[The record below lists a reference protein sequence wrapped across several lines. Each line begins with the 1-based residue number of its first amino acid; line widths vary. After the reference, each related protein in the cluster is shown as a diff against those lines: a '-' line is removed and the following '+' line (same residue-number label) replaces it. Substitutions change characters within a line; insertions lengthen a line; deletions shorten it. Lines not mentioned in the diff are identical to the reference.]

1 MEVAYHSLWNKVK
14 EIKIGCLVLW
24 FSCNVY
30 TILIGNSALI
40 LLGNCANISKYHLNS
55 RSYHFIII
63 TQTHVVFQDINI
75 TLCYQLLIH
84 LFTLSATCYWIIMVG
99 IVEDERR
106 TEVTFFRSHCFLIRR
121 PGHRK

>member
-1 MEVAYHSLWNKVK
+1 MEVAYHPLWNKVK
-14 EIKIGCLVLW
+14 EIKIGCLVLQ

-40 LLGNCANISKYHLNS
+40 LLGNCANISNYHLNG

-75 TLCYQLLIH
+75 TLSFQSLIH
-84 LFTLSATCYWIIMVG
+84 LFTLSTTGYWVIMVG

-106 TEVTFFRSHCFLIRR
+106 NEVMFFRSRCFLIRR
-121 PGHRK
+121 PGHRE